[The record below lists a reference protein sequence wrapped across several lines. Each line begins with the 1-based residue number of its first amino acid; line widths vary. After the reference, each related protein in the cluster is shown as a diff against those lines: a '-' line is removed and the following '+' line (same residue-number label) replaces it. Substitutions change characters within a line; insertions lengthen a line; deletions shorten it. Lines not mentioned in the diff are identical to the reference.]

1 MYNNGNQIEFK
12 TSMLRLRLCDYSDA
26 YILVNGT
33 ITVWDTETAA
43 APNNRN
49 KKLIFQNC
57 TPFTD
62 CISGI
67 NNKEIDHA
75 KDNNVVMPM
84 YDLIKYSDNYS
95 KTSGTLW
102 EYYKDEPFIYDNDVI
117 IDVLNDP
124 DSASFKSKQTITSQ
138 TGNNGTKDVQ
148 IMVPLKY

>member
-1 MYNNGNQIEFK
+1 
-12 TSMLRLRLCDYSDA
+12 
-26 YILVNGT
+26 
-33 ITVWDTETAA
+33 
-43 APNNRN
+43 
-49 KKLIFQNC
+49 
-57 TPFTD
+57 
-62 CISGI
+62 
-67 NNKEIDHA
+67 
-75 KDNNVVMPM
+75 M